1 MAPLIEKDYSQFPKF
16 RHNLW
21 TSFDNNPDVTYLTVS
36 HAKFEVPTEEA
47 KKFLRFRS
55 FCTGHNSLED
65 ISKKSGI
72 DKEEVSEIVQ
82 SLSEADILHRPIQ
95 PLETLSDDDITET
108 LMNACEIWSE
118 QLAETHLA
126 VSIFKGK
133 TSKNT
138 LIGWLLET
146 YHYIKN
152 FPRALEVAESACD
165 NPELKAIL
173 TEYKQQEE
181 NHEIFVLRTLQKLG
195 VSKEEVE
202 TSIPLVTTR
211 LIQLLMEELFRLE
224 PVSVFL
230 VARIIE
236 ADDYAEDQIGH
247 LKKDLMHHYDIAEDA
262 FDDFFKHVE
271 IDEQLGHSEL
281 LEKHQAYLSSIDR
294 SKLHQIV
301 NKLHDLKHAFDAQKL
316 EIQDYYNHQGNY
328 FPRQFVDY
336 FAI

>member
-1 MAPLIEKDYSQFPKF
+1 MTLLIHKDYSKFPKF

-21 TSFDNNPDVTYLTVS
+21 TSFDSNPEITYLTVS
-36 HAKFEVPTEEA
+36 HSKFEVPTEEA
-47 KKFLRFRS
+47 QKFLKFRS
-55 FCTGHNSLED
+55 FCTGHNTLED
-65 ISKKSGI
+65 IAIKSGI
-72 DKEEVSEIVQ
+72 NKTEINEIVQ
-82 SLSEADILHRPIQ
+82 SLTDADVLHRPLQALESLSDDEVI
-95 PLETLSDDDITET
+95 ETLS
-108 LMNACEIWSE
+108 NACEIWSE

-126 VSIFKGK
+126 VNIFKGT
-133 TSKNT
+133 TSKKT
-138 LIGWLLET
+138 MIGWLLET

-152 FPRALEVAESACD
+152 FPRALEVAEATCQD
-165 NPELKAIL
+165 TKLKAIL
-173 TEYKQQEE
+173 SEYKNQEE
-181 NHEIFVLRTLQKLG
+181 NHEIFVLKTLQKLG
-195 VSKEEVE
+195 LSKDEVE

-224 PVSVFL
+224 PASVLL

-236 ADDYAEDQIGH
+236 ADDYSEEQIAQ
-247 LKKDLMHHYDIAEDA
+247 LKLSLKEQYEISEDA

-271 IDEQLGHSEL
+271 IDEKLGHSQL
-281 LEKHQAYLSSIDR
+281 LEKHKTYLAKIDR

-316 EIQDYYNHQGNY
+316 EILHYYNHEGNY